1 MFDKRSDYALNKLDK
16 EAIVYPSVTGVHIR
30 LTREDFASE
39 EEFLY
44 WKKLS
49 DVSTED
55 AFFVPLMAA
64 EQRERRIALL
74 QKIKDALTETQ
85 YRRLWMYCVEEMN
98 ETEIAQAEHVGQPRV
113 CRSLCRAKI
122 ILKKIFSEGSK
133 TGDKNG

>member
-1 MFDKRSDYALNKLDK
+1 MVNVKDQKVNTVIQGLH
-16 EAIVYPSVTGVHIR
+16 E
-30 LTREDFASE
+30 
-39 EEFLY
+39 
-44 WKKLS
+44 
-49 DVSTED
+49 
-55 AFFVPLMAA
+55 
-64 EQRERRIALL
+64 ALL

>member
-1 MFDKRSDYALNKLDK
+1 MT
-16 EAIVYPSVTGVHIR
+16 EAR
-30 LTREDFASE
+30 
-39 EEFLY
+39 
-44 WKKLS
+44 K
-49 DVSTED
+49 STSTSAED
-55 AFFVPLMAA
+55 AFLAPLIAA
-64 EQRERRIALL
+64 EQREQRIALL
-74 QKIKDALTETQ
+74 KKIKDALTETQ